1 LNGATSAIVDVAVAD
16 ARPIFPWDIKPAGER
31 GGASAVP
38 SNPNSRLGRKRSPLR
53 QGRDQ
58 MAATAHEQKMFV
70 GIDVSKS
77 KLDVHIHPS
86 GESYEF
92 ANAASGIEELVAR
105 LKQLDIAVIA
115 VEATGGFEAL
125 AVAGLAASGLPVVAV
140 NPKQVHNFAKA
151 LGLNAKTD
159 RLDAHV
165 IACFAEAVKPEIRP
179 LANAET
185 IALSELLA
193 RRRQIV
199 QMITAEKNRAMRMAT
214 NKPLQRSIARILDA
228 LQAEL
233 ATLDDDIDRMI
244 KASPVWREKEE
255 LLSSVPGIGKVIAR
269 TLLAEMPE
277 LGEMTGK
284 QAAALSGLA
293 PWTRQ
298 SGQWRGKSMIGAGRS
313 VPRSVLYIA
322 AMIARRHNP
331 TLRAFGL
338 RLLQA
343 GKPKKVVI
351 IAIARKLVTILNAI
365 LRDKKPWQT
374 A

>member
-1 LNGATSAIVDVAVAD
+1 MAATVKDQKQFVGVDVAKD
-16 ARPIFPWDIKPAGER
+16 
-31 GGASAVP
+31 
-38 SNPNSRLGRKRSPLR
+38 
-53 QGRDQ
+53 
-58 MAATAHEQKMFV
+58 
-70 GIDVSKS
+70 
-77 KLDVHIHPS
+77 KLDVHVHPS
-86 GESYEF
+86 GESF
-92 ANAASGIEELVAR
+92 VAANEAGGIEELVAR
-105 LKQLDIAVIA
+105 LRRVETAVIA

-125 AVAGLAASGLPVVAV
+125 VVAGLAAEGLPVVVV

-165 IACFAEAVKPEIRP
+165 IARFAAAVKPKIRP
-179 LANAET
+179 LADAET

-199 QMITAEKNRAMRMAT
+199 QMIIAEKNRAMRMAA

-228 LQAEL
+228 LEAEL
-233 ATLDDDIDRMI
+233 ARLDGGIDAMI
-244 KASPVWREKEE
+244 KASPLWREKEE

-269 TLLAEMPE
+269 TLLAEMPQ

-284 QAAALSGLA
+284 QAAALCGLA

-298 SGQWRGKSMIGAGRS
+298 SGQWRGKSMIGGGRT
-313 VPRSVLYIA
+313 VPRTVLYIA

-331 TLRAFGL
+331 SLKVFAA
-338 RLLQA
+338 RLISA

-351 IAIARKLVTILNAI
+351 IAIARKLITILNAI
-365 LRDKKPWQT
+365 LRDKKPWQP